1 MGGKFAHGTTLS
13 LDGKL
18 VAELT
23 NITGPSI
30 SVDPIDVTSHDTAD
44 KFREFVAGL
53 KDGGE
58 ISVEGNLVSASQG
71 NVIMDNIVSGTVVAV
86 VVTFPSGITFTAQGF
101 ATGFEPGAPH
111 DDKLSFSA
119 TIKITGKPV
128 LAGGSPS

>member
-13 LDGKL
+13 LGGSL

-23 NITGPSI
+23 NVGGPSV
-30 SVDPIDVTSHDTAD
+30 SVDPIDVTSHDSAD

-58 ISVEGNLVSASQG
+58 ISVEGNLVSSAQG
-71 NVIMDNIVSGTVVAV
+71 NVILDNIVSGTVVAV
-86 VVTFPSGITFTAQGF
+86 VITFPSSITFTAQGF

-128 LAGGSPS
+128 LAGGGVS

>member
-1 MGGKFAHGTTLS
+1 MSGQFAHGTTLS
-13 LDGKL
+13 LGGSL

-58 ISVEGNLVSASQG
+58 ISVEGNLVSTTQG
-71 NVIMDNIVSGTVVAV
+71 NVILNNIASGDVVAV
-86 VVTFPSGITFTAQGF
+86 VITFPDGITFTCQGF

-111 DDKLSFSA
+111 DDKLSFTA
-119 TIKITGKPV
+119 TIKVTGKPV
-128 LAGGSPS
+128 LAGSPS